1 MAEPAPNNAAYQ
13 EILARLE
20 ALKVSNSPQQ
30 PLATIDP
37 TANVLEA
44 LRLATN
50 RQDDLRKAANRR
62 QDDLRKQEGYFNRKL
77 ASKESER
84 IDALN
89 QAERTRID
97 AVIADIRNSV
107 VIASKEA
114 AATAGTLATQVATTA
129 EALRSRSEAR
139 GRTDFNWTQ
148 LVAWVAVAV
157 LGAAELHA
165 RGVI

>member
-1 MAEPAPNNAAYQ
+1 MADPAPNDAAYQ
-13 EILARLE
+13 EILARLD
-20 ALKVSNSPQQ
+20 ALKTESRTQS

-44 LRLATN
+44 LRLSTS
-50 RQDDLRKAANRR
+50 RQDDLRKAAVRR
-62 QDDLRKQEGYFNRKL
+62 LDDLRKQEAYFNRKL
-77 ASKESER
+77 AGKESAR
-84 IDALN
+84 IDAVN
-89 QAERTRID
+89 AAERTRID
-97 AVIADIRNSV
+97 AVISDIRNSV
-107 VIASKEA
+107 VLASKEA
-114 AATAGTLATQVATTA
+114 ATTAGTLATQVATTA

>member
-20 ALKVSNSPQQ
+20 EIKVERTQA

-50 RQDDLRKAANRR
+50 RQDDLRKAGNKR
-62 QDDLRKQEGYFNRKL
+62 QDDLRKQEGYYTRKL
-77 ASKESER
+77 ALKESER
-84 IDALN
+84 INALN
-89 QAERTRID
+89 QTERERIN

-129 EALRSRSEAR
+129 EALRSRSETR
-139 GRTDFNWTQ
+139 GQSNFNLSLWITVGGIVV
-148 LVAWVAVAV
+148 LVAV
-157 LGAAELHA
+157 ELH
-165 RGVI
+165 RSGMI

>member
-20 ALKVSNSPQQ
+20 AIKVERTQA

-50 RQDDLRKAANRR
+50 RQDDLRKAAVRR
-62 QDDLRKQEGYFNRKL
+62 LDDMRKQEAYFNRKL
-77 ASKESER
+77 AAKETAR
-84 IDALN
+84 IDAVNL
-89 QAERTRID
+89 AERTRID

-129 EALRSRSEAR
+129 EALRSRSETR
-139 GRTDFNWTQ
+139 GQSNFNLSQWITVGGSGV
-148 LVAWVAVAV
+148 LVAV
-157 LGAAELHA
+157 ELH
-165 RGVI
+165 RSGVI